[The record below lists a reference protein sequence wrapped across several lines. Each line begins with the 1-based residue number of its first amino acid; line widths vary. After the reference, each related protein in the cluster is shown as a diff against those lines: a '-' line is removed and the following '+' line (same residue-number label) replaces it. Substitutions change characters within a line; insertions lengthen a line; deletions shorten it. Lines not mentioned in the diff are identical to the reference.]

1 MTATRFEHTHPRTR
15 IVVGPGEARNV
26 GSMLAELGLSR
37 PLIVC
42 GGTVSR
48 GPQLAAVADG
58 LDGRIAGVFNE
69 IGRHGELT
77 TLGTGASLAREGGAD
92 SIVSIGGGA
101 AIDSAKFIA
110 VLLAAEGPL
119 QAYQVPHAADGM
131 VAERRLLPASTLPH
145 VAVPTTTGSSS
156 EIMPWTGVR
165 DPEQGIKMLFN
176 DPALVPQI
184 AVLDPELA
192 TRTGPELT
200 ATSGA
205 TAVARGVEALYSL
218 DRQPLADGYALQAL
232 RLLADALPRSIEDG
246 SDLDAREDALVGSLL
261 SGIAAQNAM
270 VSVTHAFG
278 HTVGGRY
285 ALQHGIAHAILLP
298 HVARRCLPTIGE
310 QQRALLAALGGGP
323 AATADAAGEE
333 SVRLLE
339 ELIARLPIPARLR
352 DAGVPEGDV
361 PVLAA
366 LVQSEPMLRT
376 SPIQLS
382 EAELRKLVE
391 EAW

>member
-15 IVVGPGEARNV
+15 IVVGPGEARTV
-26 GSMLAELGLSR
+26 GSLLAELGLER

-48 GPQLAAVADG
+48 GPQLAAVAEG
-58 LDGRIAGVFNE
+58 LDGRVAGVFNE

-77 TLGTGASLAREGGAD
+77 TLDAGAQLAHETGAD

-110 VLLAAEGPL
+110 VLLAAAEPL

-131 VAERRLLPASTLPH
+131 GAERRPLPARTLPH
-145 VAVPTTTGSSS
+145 VALPTTTGSSS

-192 TRTGPELT
+192 APTGPELT

-205 TAVARGVEALYSL
+205 TALARGFEALYSA

-232 RLLADALPRSIEDG
+232 RLLVPALPRSVEDG
-246 SDLDAREDALVGSLL
+246 SDLEAREDALVGSLL

-278 HTVGGRY
+278 HAVGGRY

-310 QQRALLAALGGGP
+310 RQHALLAALGGAP
-323 AATADAAGEE
+323 APTAEAAGEE

-352 DAGVPEGDV
+352 DASVPQGDL
-361 PVLAA
+361 PVLAR

-376 SPIQLS
+376 SPVQLD
-382 EAELRKLVE
+382 EADLLELVE
-391 EAW
+391 AAW